1 MRSSS
6 SRPGIPAVSIV
17 NRIYSNILQ
26 RTFADIKDNNHPVV
40 IYAAPFSGSPNA
52 FSQRVFLD
60 GTSDNRGHPRVA
72 GKGPVHATRTRR
84 RPQHQ
89 KRSKSKVNATSDDE
103 DSSSEE
109 DSPSSDS
116 EDEGPA
122 SRTRSHS
129 TTKKKI
135 PQKAHFVE
143 SEDET
148 STTSAPSKHV
158 PEDIDE
164 SPRLLKK
171 SKTQNEPAQTG
182 AFTSP
187 KDNSSG

>member
-1 MRSSS
+1 MFC
-6 SRPGIPAVSIV
+6 
-17 NRIYSNILQ
+17 NTLH

-40 IYAAPFSGSPNA
+40 IYGAPFSGSPNA

-60 GTSDNRGHPRVA
+60 GTSDFRGHPRVA
-72 GKGPVHATRTRR
+72 GKGPVHAARTRR
-84 RPQHQ
+84 KPRHQ

-103 DSSSEE
+103 GSSSE
-109 DSPSSDS
+109 DDLLSSDS
-116 EDEGPA
+116 EESEGPA

-135 PQKAHFVE
+135 PQKARFVE

-148 STTSAPSKHV
+148 STTSAPSKHI
-158 PEDIDE
+158 PADIDE
-164 SPRLLKK
+164 SPRPLKK
-171 SKTQNEPAQTG
+171 VKTQDEPAQTG